1 MGNMY
6 KNSYIHIFLNKQCNT
21 CWKNFKWSLQLNLGC
36 VIKMHCG
43 DVHRQNKKNGAI
55 IQILMS
61 LTVWFFTFNGA
72 QKAHCSQ
79 GGSYSY

>member
-1 MGNMY
+1 MY
-6 KNSYIHIFLNKQCNT
+6 KNGYIYIYFPKQAMQYLL
-21 CWKNFKWSLQLNLGC
+21 KNFKWSLQSNLGC